1 MILAIPAGRCA
12 HPGSLNLCFVLND
25 NVSTRGCATP
35 VLGRSTLQE
44 IIGVHDFGNTRGE
57 VRCIP
62 V

>member
-1 MILAIPAGRCA
+1 MILVIPAGRCA

-25 NVSTRGCATP
+25 NVSTRGCATL